1 LKTGLIQNTQF
12 INNAKIQIQ
21 IMTDNDYNNIDK
33 RFDGLT
39 TLLNARFT
47 DSENQIHGITTRL
60 DKINGKVASHEKQ
73 INDALIERAKNREQ
87 QKNADANHVL
97 HCPVAPRVQKLEQDK
112 GVRLGIK
119 QFVVGVISIMAVLVG
134 MSVSIIKFSENMQQK
149 QNQNIEAIIKA
160 EIKQEL
166 QK

>member
-1 LKTGLIQNTQF
+1 
-12 INNAKIQIQ
+12 
-21 IMTDNDYNNIDK
+21 MTDNDYNNIDK

-39 TLLNARFT
+39 TLLNARFK
-47 DSENQIHGITTRL
+47 DSENQIYGITQRL
-60 DKINGKVASHEKQ
+60 DRLNGSVQRHETQ
-73 INDALIERAKNREQ
+73 IQEALVEQAKNREQ
-87 QKNADANHVL
+87 QKNAYVNHVL
-97 HCPVAPRVQKLEQDK
+97 HCPVAPRVQKLEADK

-134 MSVSIIKFSENMQQK
+134 MSVSIIKFSENMRQK

-160 EIKQEL
+160 EIQQEL

>member
-1 LKTGLIQNTQF
+1 
-12 INNAKIQIQ
+12 
-21 IMTDNDYNNIDK
+21 MTDNDYNNIDK

-47 DSENQIHGITTRL
+47 DSENQIYGITTRL
-60 DKINGKVASHEKQ
+60 DRLNGSVQRHETQ
-73 INDALIERAKNREQ
+73 IQEALIERAKNREQ

-97 HCPVAPRVQKLEQDK
+97 KCPVAPRVQALEADK

-119 QFVVGVISIMAVLVG
+119 QFVIGVISIMAMLVG
-134 MSVSIIKFSENMQQK
+134 MSFTILKINDSMQQK

>member
-1 LKTGLIQNTQF
+1 
-12 INNAKIQIQ
+12 
-21 IMTDNDYNNIDK
+21 MTDNDYNNIDK

-39 TLLNARFT
+39 TLLNARFK
-47 DSENQIHGITTRL
+47 DSENQIYGITQRL
-60 DKINGKVASHEKQ
+60 DKINGSVQRHETQ
-73 INDALIERAKNREQ
+73 IQEALVERAKNREQ

-97 HCPVAPRVQKLEQDK
+97 HCPVAPRVQKLEADK

-119 QFVVGVISIMAVLVG
+119 QFVIGVISIMAVLVG
-134 MSVSIIKFSENMQQK
+134 MGFTILKINDSMQQK
-149 QNQNIEAIIKA
+149 QNHNIEAIIKA